1 MPFFTI
7 TNSDILW
14 RAILLL
20 GYTGNGVSIE
30 FTTFNSESTYSM
42 VDVTHM
48 NGTLATMTTHGYNY
62 IN

>member
-1 MPFFTI
+1 M
-7 TNSDILW
+7 
-14 RAILLL
+14 L